1 MANDGSGTP
10 GHAGDGIATDR
21 AEPDRSVVPTPP
33 GGLPA
38 AGDEPVEPPVAHHD
52 PEVEHPPAHAM
63 GVPRPDTDPVTPSA
77 GTPLPADGVPGDAV
91 PVDPVPVDPVAPPG
105 EPVADTD
112 PSAAGR
118 PPAVDPAAVAET
130 ALDAPV
136 APAAPTLPATV
147 HPGGEPRVGTPPGGV
162 AAAAGQQP
170 GRPQPQHAQQPSGQ
184 WAAPGAPQVQQPPA
198 GWRPPAAG
206 AWAGAGDTVHMPGAQ
221 QQGRPGPQ
229 PHMPQHSQSTGQH
242 ALPQPTAQHAAQQ
255 PWSQGP
261 PPDRTVTAPGGGD
274 DKPRRRGGLVGAMI
288 ALALV
293 AALVGG
299 GVGGY
304 VGYRLADRGQTPA
317 SSGNVLNQ
325 PLPDVDQNPAAQGP
339 VEAVAMRVLPSTVQL
354 RVSGAR
360 SEGEGSGMILSAD
373 GLILTNNHVVAG
385 AANGGTVT
393 AVFQDGRS
401 VPATIVG
408 RDPSSDLAV
417 VRATNVNGLTP
428 IELGNS
434 DSVRVGQP
442 VVAFGSPL
450 GLGGTVTTGIISAL
464 DRAVGVG
471 DELAGSDPT
480 VFSALQTDAA
490 INPGNSGGPLVDMQ
504 GRVIGI
510 NSAIATTGSQGGS
523 IGVGF
528 AIPINSAK
536 RIAQELE
543 TTGRATRAV
552 LGVGVADDQTI
563 TGARIQ
569 SVVPGGPA
577 DAAGIKA
584 NDVVL
589 KFGDKQITTGLD
601 LQAQIRSA
609 APGAT
614 LPVQLADR
622 TVQVT
627 LGSATG

>member
-1 MANDGSGTP
+1 MANDGSGAP
-10 GHAGDGIATDR
+10 GHADDGTVTDR
-21 AEPDRSVVPTPP
+21 AEPDHPVAPTPP
-33 GGLPA
+33 GGVPTPGDGPA
-38 AGDEPVEPPVAHHD
+38 KMLAAQQDSS
-52 PEVEHPPAHAM
+52 VEHPPAHAI
-63 GVPRPDTDPVTPSA
+63 GVPRPDPDPVTPPA
-77 GTPLPADGVPGDAV
+77 GTPVPADADVP
-91 PVDPVPVDPVAPPG
+91 
-105 EPVADTD
+105 
-112 PSAAGR
+112 AA
-118 PPAVDPAAVAET
+118 AVDPGSDPGVGPVPGGGPAAVDPTAVAGT
-130 ALDAPV
+130 ALDAPPADSPV
-136 APAAPTLPATV
+136 LDAPAPIAAPALPATV
-147 HPGGEPRVGTPPGGV
+147 HPGGAARVGTPPGGV
-162 AAAAGQQP
+162 PAAAAREA
-170 GRPQPQHAQQPSGQ
+170 GRSHPQYAQQPSSQ
-184 WAAPGAPQVQQPPA
+184 WPPTGPPQAQQPPT
-198 GWRPPAAG
+198 GWRPA
-206 AWAGAGDTVHMPGAQ
+206 AGAGDTVHLPDQ
-221 QQGRPGPQ
+221 QPPARPGPQ
-229 PHMPQHSQSTGQH
+229 HPGPRHGQATGQH
-242 ALPQPTAQHAAQQ
+242 ALQQPTAQHAAQQ
-255 PWSQGP
+255 PWPQPGGP
-261 PPDRTVTAPGGGD
+261 PPERTVAAPGGGEGR
-274 DKPRRRGGLVGAMI
+274 PRRRGGLAAAMV

-317 SSGNVLNQ
+317 SSGNVLNE

-339 VEAVAMRVLPSTVQL
+339 VEAVATRVLPSTVQL
-354 RVSGAR
+354 RVTGAR

-373 GLILTNNHVVAG
+373 GLILTNNHVVAD

-417 VRATNVNGLTP
+417 VRATDVTGLVP

-434 DSVRVGQP
+434 DGVRVGQP

-528 AIPINSAK
+528 AIPVNSAK

-552 LGVGVADDQTI
+552 LGVGVGDDQSV

-584 NDVVL
+584 GDVVR

>member
-10 GHAGDGIATDR
+10 GHADDGTATDR
-21 AEPDRSVVPTPP
+21 AEPDRPVVPTPP

-38 AGDEPVEPPVAHHD
+38 EGGGSVEPVAAQQD
-52 PEVEHPPAHAM
+52 SGVEHSPAHAM
-63 GVPRPDTDPVTPSA
+63 GVPRPDTDPVTPPA
-77 GTPLPADGVPGDAV
+77 GNPAAPLDQGGDPAADAAADAGPDGSG
-91 PVDPVPVDPVAPPG
+91 
-105 EPVADTD
+105 
-112 PSAAGR
+112 

-136 APAAPTLPATV
+136 VPAAPTLPATV
-147 HPGGEPRVGTPPGGV
+147 HPGGEPRVGTPPAGV
-162 AAAAGQQP
+162 PAAAGPGQQH
-170 GRPQPQHAQQPSGQ
+170 QPQHAQPSGQ
-184 WAAPGAPQVQQPPA
+184 WVVPGAQQPPP
-198 GWRPPAAG
+198 GWRPAAAG
-206 AWAGAGDTVHMPGAQ
+206 GWSGGGATAHLPGQ
-221 QQGRPGPQ
+221 QQGRPG
-229 PHMPQHSQSTGQH
+229 PQHSQSTGQH
-242 ALPQPTAQHAAQQ
+242 ALHQPTGQHTAQQ
-255 PWSQGP
+255 PWSHGP
-261 PPDRTVTAPGGGD
+261 PPDRTVTAPAAGEGR
-274 DKPRRRGGLVGAMI
+274 PRRRGGLVGAMI

-304 VGYRLADRGQTPA
+304 VGYRLADRGQPAA
-317 SSGNVLNQ
+317 SSGNVLNE

-339 VEAVAMRVLPSTVQL
+339 VEAVATRVLPSTVQL

-385 AANGGTVT
+385 AANGGSVT

-417 VRATNVNGLTP
+417 VRATDVNGLTP

-504 GRVIGI
+504 GRVVGI

-543 TTGRATRAV
+543 QTGRATRAV

-563 TGARIQ
+563 SGARIQ

-577 DAAGIKA
+577 DAAGITA

-589 KFGDKQITTGLD
+589 KFGDKRINTGLD

>member
-10 GHAGDGIATDR
+10 GHADDGTAADR
-21 AEPDRSVVPTPP
+21 VEPDRSVVPTPP

-38 AGDEPVEPPVAHHD
+38 ASGEPVEPVAAQPD
-52 PEVEHPPAHAM
+52 TVVEHPPAHAM
-63 GVPRPDTDPVTPSA
+63 GVPRPDADPVTPSA
-77 GTPLPADGVPGDAV
+77 GTPVPADPS
-91 PVDPVPVDPVAPPG
+91 PVDRVAGPGVDHGAEPAD
-105 EPVADTD
+105 PVADTD
-112 PSAAGR
+112 PAAVAG
-118 PPAVDPAAVAET
+118 PPAVDPAALAGT

-136 APAAPTLPATV
+136 PPAAPTLPATV
-147 HPGGEPRVGTPPGGV
+147 HAGGEPRFGTPPGGV
-162 AAAAGQQP
+162 PEAAGQ
-170 GRPQPQHAQQPSGQ
+170 RPQPQQPSGQ
-184 WAAPGAPQVQQPPA
+184 WVVPGSPQAQQPPP
-198 GWRPPAAG
+198 GWRPAAAG
-206 AWAGAGDTVHMPGAQ
+206 AWGGAGDTVHLPRPQ
-221 QQGRPGPQ
+221 QQPGRP
-229 PHMPQHSQSTGQH
+229 TGQH
-242 ALPQPTAQHAAQQ
+242 ALQQPTGQHAAQQ
-255 PWSQGP
+255 QSWSHGP
-261 PPDRTVTAPGGGD
+261 PPDRTAPAPAPGAGD
-274 DKPRRRGGLVGAMI
+274 AKPRRRGGLVGAMI

-304 VGYRLADRGQTPA
+304 VGYRLADRGQSPA

-339 VEAVAMRVLPSTVQL
+339 VEAVATRVLPSTVQL

-373 GLILTNNHVVAG
+373 GLILTNNHVVAD

-504 GRVIGI
+504 GRVVGI